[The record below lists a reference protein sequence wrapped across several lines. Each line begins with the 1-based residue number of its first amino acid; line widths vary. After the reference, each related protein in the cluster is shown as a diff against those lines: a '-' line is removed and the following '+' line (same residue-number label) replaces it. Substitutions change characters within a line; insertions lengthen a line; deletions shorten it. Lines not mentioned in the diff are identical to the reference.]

1 LAVGDVEQ
9 AGTDDLVARYAA
21 AARRHGQA
29 TVTGAHTANAD
40 ADEIAA
46 IYRELRSRGSSRR
59 FSRCSMSMIT
69 VFRHELQRTRWSS
82 LLKKASRF

>member
-46 IYRELRSRGSSRR
+46 IYRELRSRGKQSA
-59 FSRCSMSMIT
+59 F
-69 VFRHELQRTRWSS
+69 LP
-82 LLKKASRF
+82 LLDVDDHGVQA